1 MAELSVK
8 QQADAS
14 MEIGDDAMTFRH
26 PIEAALLAAAST
38 LPLGAAAASPFAI
51 ESTIFPTDPNSVTVA
66 VSAPTAALAQRSVL
80 TLNGVDV
87 SSLLVEVPGTSQ
99 RTGTIPGLVSGD
111 NVLVF
116 THQKTAPLSSETR
129 HIFVIGAADC
139 NLSKLGTNIDPA
151 LIGEPVSG
159 VTLSSAA
166 WTNATATNQAFCRV
180 NGSMSP
186 IDPAAPSINFGV
198 TLPNRWTYRY
208 AQMGG
213 GGNDG
218 SVPGL
223 AGASYNNVGMAT
235 AGSDSGHQL
244 GSNNFA
250 LNDESVR
257 NFGYMQMKKTHDA
270 AVVLQQRAYGA
281 PPKVS
286 YWFGSSQGGRE
297 GITVA
302 QRYPADFDGI
312 SIDSPVLA
320 FSSLTLSR
328 AWSRIQEKP
337 LANWVTTV
345 KVKAIVKEIM
355 RQCDGLD
362 GLLDGVINNYMAC
375 RAVFDVTKGAPNR
388 QPWAALRCPGNVDP
402 NPADSSADACLTDG
416 QISTLQFTY
425 SPYKFATPIANGV
438 TEFGM
443 YWPGTDVSGNNLMVS
458 TRFKGQEGASPTAPV
473 FSWLGGPWVVGSLFK
488 DLSAN
493 ALDYVEGGVLNDRRI
508 ELSGWIDST
517 MPDLSAF
524 KNHGGKLISWMGT
537 NDTLGSPGAMI
548 AYYQSV
554 LNTMGQDA
562 VDSFARLWVIGMMNH
577 VSGGSAYS
585 LNGAGEPNTP
595 FAIPT
600 SIDNQNILV
609 DWVEKGRAPGKA
621 TIATA
626 GTRTMP
632 VCSYPAYPAYVGGPT
647 TDFHSYQCV
656 SN

>member
-1 MAELSVK
+1 MNLH
-8 QQADAS
+8 
-14 MEIGDDAMTFRH
+14 RH
-26 PIEAALLAAAST
+26 IATTLLALT
-38 LPLGAAAASPFAI
+38 GLPLSAAAASPFAI
-51 ESTIFPTDPNSVTVA
+51 ESTVFPTDAGSVTVT
-66 VSAPTAALAQRSVL
+66 VSAPTAALAERSTL
-80 TLNGVDV
+80 TLNGIDV
-87 SSLLVEVPGTSQ
+87 SSLLAPVSGTNR
-99 RTGTIPGLVSGD
+99 RTGTVPGLTSGD

-116 THQKTAPLSSETR
+116 THQKTAPLPSETR
-129 HIFVIGAADC
+129 HIYVIGASDC
-139 NLSKLGTNIDPA
+139 NLSKLGTDIAPA
-151 LIGEPVSG
+151 LVGEPVSG
-159 VTLSSAA
+159 VTLNSAT
-166 WTNATATNQAFCRV
+166 WVNATSSNQAYCRV
-180 NGSMSP
+180 NGAMLP
-186 IDPAAPSINFGV
+186 IDPAAPNINFGV

-208 AQMGG
+208 AQLGG

-218 SVPGL
+218 SIPGL
-223 AGASYNNVGMAT
+223 GGATYNNIGMAT
-235 AGSDSGHQL
+235 AGSDSGHQN

-250 LNDESVR
+250 LNDESVK

-270 AVVLQQRAYGA
+270 AVVLQQRAYGSA
-281 PPKVS
+281 PKFS

-302 QRYPADFDGI
+302 QRYPTDFDGV

-337 LANWVTTV
+337 LANWVTS
-345 KVKAIVKEIM
+345 VKARAIVREIM

-362 GLLDGVINNYMAC
+362 GLLDGVINNYMGC
-375 RAVFDVTKGAPNR
+375 RAIFDVTQGAPHR
-388 QPWAALRCPGNVDP
+388 QPWSALHCPGNADP
-402 NPADSSADACLTDG
+402 NPSDTSADACLTDG
-416 QISTLQFTY
+416 QIETLQFTY
-425 SPYKFATPIANGV
+425 SPYRFATPIANGV

-443 YWPGTDVSGNNLMVS
+443 YWPGTDVSGNNLMVA
-458 TRFKGQEGASPTAPV
+458 TRYRGQEGASPTAPV

-488 DLSAN
+488 DLGAN
-493 ALDYVEGGVLNDRRI
+493 ALEYVEGGVLNDRRI

-524 KNHGGKLISWMGT
+524 KNHGGKLISWLGT

-554 LNTMGQDA
+554 LDTMGRDA

-585 LNGAGEPNTP
+585 LNGAGQPNTT
-595 FAIPT
+595 FTIPT
-600 SIDNQNILV
+600 SIDNQNILI

-621 TIATA
+621 TIAVA

-647 TDFHSYQCV
+647 TDHQSYDCV
-656 SN
+656 GD